1 MILDNREQSTV
12 EVLEISRKIH
22 CFSRFLV
29 TRKKAQALIF
39 RTFIRNIF
47 CKHLPKMVFMLFV
60 MNKYTFP
67 SEVQVKA
74 DWLCNRC
81 FYFTM
86 CGKHFPHPLLAS
98 TVGKTQ
104 SLIPKAYCPH
114 FGLLWVWSFIA
125 QRPTR
130 VAFT

>member
-1 MILDNREQSTV
+1 
-12 EVLEISRKIH
+12 
-22 CFSRFLV
+22 
-29 TRKKAQALIF
+29 
-39 RTFIRNIF
+39 
-47 CKHLPKMVFMLFV
+47 MVFMLLV
-60 MNKYTFP
+60 MKKYTFP